1 MNVIIAID
9 ISYSM
14 GGYINKVV
22 DGLNNFLLK
31 LKKLSDRQCFY
42 LTIITFSTDVKYVA
56 KSVNV
61 NMIEKF
67 YPLQFNCYG
76 MTSMYDAIGQIFLDF
91 GLNSKCQSYFFIISD
106 GEDNSSKI
114 YNKQT
119 IDGMLNVAQNN
130 NWKILHCHTDANILD
145 VPTITYRQ
153 EDITSLFENLSI

>member
-1 MNVIIAID
+1 MNVIIAVD

-22 DGLNNFLLK
+22 DGINNFLLK
-31 LKKLSDRQCFY
+31 LKKISDRPVY
-42 LTIITFSTDVKYVA
+42 LTIITFNTHVNYII

-61 NMIEKF
+61 NMIDKF
-67 YPLQFNCYG
+67 YLFQFNCFG
-76 MTSMYDAIGQIFLDF
+76 MTSLYDAIGQIFLDF
-91 GLNSKCQSYFFIISD
+91 GLHSKCQSYIFIISD

-114 YNKQT
+114 YNKQI
-119 IDGMLNVAQNN
+119 IDGMLSVAQNN

-145 VPTITYRQ
+145 VPTITYKQ